1 LKGNPCGC
9 PNEAAR
15 VAPTGK
21 REKRW
26 VTVKITPKKVT
37 PARVAPDEKI
47 FLFLKNIFNFGF
59 RFNSKSKKMKRYNPK
74 IHNRRSIRLK
84 GYDYSKAG
92 LYFITICCQD
102 RICRFGEVKNG
113 EMILNEFGLIAYNE
127 WIKLADRFMNF
138 ELDVFQIMP
147 NHIHGIISLLPVGSG
162 LAPDPKLNIEGQ
174 PQGLPQPEPQ
184 RKNPSIPDIVGA
196 YKSLVANGCLEI
208 YKSRDEVMGKF
219 WQRNYYEHII
229 RNELAYYN
237 ISEYIINNPIKWE
250 EDRFYMK

>member
-1 LKGNPCGC
+1 
-9 PNEAAR
+9 
-15 VAPTGK
+15 
-21 REKRW
+21 
-26 VTVKITPKKVT
+26 
-37 PARVAPDEKI
+37 
-47 FLFLKNIFNFGF
+47 
-59 RFNSKSKKMKRYNPK
+59 MKRYNPK

-113 EMILNEFGLIAYNE
+113 EMILNELGIIAYNE
-127 WIKLADRFMNF
+127 WIKLTERFMNF

-147 NHIHGIISLLPVGSG
+147 NHIHGIISLTTVGSR
-162 LAPDPKLNIEGQ
+162 LALDLLYEGQ
-174 PQGLPQPEPQ
+174 PQGLPQPETQGLPQ
-184 RKNPSIPDIVGA
+184 QLVQQGKSSISDIVGA
-196 YKSLVANGCLEI
+196 YKSIVANGCLEI